1 MHVLSAGLGVDQL
14 ELPGDLAS
22 VMPPVYQQHTPGSPL
37 PQQRAAVGE
46 SEAEALAPLADRMEL
61 PGLDS

>member
-1 MHVLSAGLGVDQL
+1 MHVLSAGLGIDQL

-22 VMPPVYQQHTPGSPL
+22 VMPPDYQQRAPGSAL
-37 PQQRAAVGE
+37 PEQRAAVSE
-46 SEAEALAPLADRMEL
+46 SQAEALAPWAGRMEL